1 MHRAMAFLAGLVM
14 VGQVAAQPVAA
25 AETGAVGTAVMAQSE
40 RTPRTPGGPSPTD
53 SLSAGPIGDVK
64 VELDSAWW
72 VGSERHSKFK
82 VSNVGTGTSYDVKL
96 FKQYFVVEPLIP
108 DDDHFE
114 SNQLLG
120 DMPAGAFTYVTIVCK
135 PKAGWQCDL
144 TRMKALTP
152 GSDLN
157 PGNNG
162 AEDDV

>member
-1 MHRAMAFLAGLVM
+1 MHRAMALLAGLLL

-25 AETGAVGTAVMAQSE
+25 AEAGAAGTSIHGQNE
-40 RTPRTPGGPSPTD
+40 KTPRKPSGPDDLT
-53 SLSAGPIGDVK
+53 AGPIGDVK

-72 VGSERHSKFK
+72 VGAQRHAKYK

-96 FKQYFVVEPLIP
+96 FKQYFVVEPSIP

-114 SNQLLG
+114 SNQMLG
-120 DMPAGAFTYVTIVCK
+120 DMPAGAFTYVTIVCA
-135 PKAGWQCDL
+135 PKAGWQCDRS
-144 TRMKALTP
+144 RMKALTP

-157 PGNNG
+157 PGNDA